1 MAPSRP
7 EPPSPTW
14 SRNNFQYPDINEDRT
29 QAGRTSANLA
39 GHASAQSLREASRP
53 SSQNNSR
60 ANSREPNRSTST
72 PNLLRKKSRPNP
84 EARSSAAVA
93 QPIPEHSPQQEGR
106 GAWPAAAQTPPPALA
121 GSSGETGP
129 DPIASS
135 FSSQDFARRSSDEA
149 SSSSGS
155 ASKTQAGAAAGA
167 ALASQPSTSSSY
179 HPRPSTSRSYLS
191 RPEMSQH
198 NASSLSLTRQTTPRS
213 VRDLGSDYTRY
224 YNPFV
229 SRNNSSTDLSG
240 TPLPRYNSSSHLMS
254 GVTPG
259 ASSLDLE
266 KRLSDP
272 FGDTK
277 RYSNPFDQSRQT

>member
-7 EPPSPTW
+7 VPPSPTW
-14 SRNNFQYPDINEDRT
+14 SRNNVQYSDANEERT
-29 QAGRTSANLA
+29 QAGRSSANLA

-106 GAWPAAAQTPPPALA
+106 GAWPAAAQTPTPALA
-121 GSSGETGP
+121 GSSGEAGP
-129 DPIASS
+129 DPMSSS
-135 FSSQDFARRSSDEA
+135 FDIQDFARRSSDEA

-155 ASKTQAGAAAGA
+155 ASKTQAGAAAGT

-198 NASSLSLTRQTTPRS
+198 NSSSLSLTRQTTPRS

-240 TPLPRYNSSSHLMS
+240 TPLPRYNS
-254 GVTPG
+254 
-259 ASSLDLE
+259 
-266 KRLSDP
+266 
-272 FGDTK
+272 
-277 RYSNPFDQSRQT
+277 